1 MNNVENIIPDQVWKV
16 ISEDKGFWRVGV
28 YRPEF
33 LSPDD
38 ISILEKHTCS
48 EFFVCVGGKAGLIII
63 KDGKESEEVLEP
75 FQSIL
80 IDGFHNG
87 FRIDESAFFLVAERS
102 SFETEYIDRKSG
114 NIIKRVKV

>member
-1 MNNVENIIPDQVWKV
+1 MNKVENISPNEVWKV
-16 ISEDKGFWRVGV
+16 IAEDKGFWRAGV
-28 YRPEF
+28 YKPEF

-38 ISILEKHTCS
+38 ISILEKHTCQ
-48 EFFVCVGGKAGLIII
+48 ELFVCVGGRAGLIII
-63 KDGKESEEVLEP
+63 KDGKENKEILEP

-87 FRIDESAFFLVAERS
+87 FRIDENAFFLVAERS

-114 NIIKRVKV
+114 EIIKRVKV